1 MCHIIS
7 YHLVDWSIISYYIR
21 RFPPSPV
28 WWAFLSLPRRLED
41 LPAIAVYRSD
51 SPPSRLRI
59 ELKTFQFPPNMLC
72 HIILY
77 YIISCHIILYP
88 IISYHILLY
97 HVISYHII
105 LHPIIS
111 YHILLYHVISTT
123 AARNSSMWRKIF
135 HRWVSTITRDNY

>member
-1 MCHIIS
+1 MWQKIGALLCHIIS

-77 YIISCHIILYP
+77 YIISFYIM
-88 IISYHILLY
+88 
-97 HVISYHII
+97 SYHII
-105 LHPIIS
+105 LYPIIS

-123 AARNSSMWRKIF
+123 AARNSSIWRNIF